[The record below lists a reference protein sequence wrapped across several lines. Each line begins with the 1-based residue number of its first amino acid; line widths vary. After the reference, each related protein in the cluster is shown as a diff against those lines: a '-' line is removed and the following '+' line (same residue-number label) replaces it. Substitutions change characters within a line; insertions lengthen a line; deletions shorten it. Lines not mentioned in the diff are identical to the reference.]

1 MCNSRIIA
9 KSPAGRRGGNGTPWR
24 RIDEQAIPRF
34 ACAGHRRQLR
44 NRRGFHQRAGGARL
58 RSRTGRPPTGSA
70 RHARRPARA
79 KYGISCARIA
89 FDLSVER
96 PGSRLRE
103 LVDGDIDLLINNA
116 GFATQGP
123 FMEGDATDFA
133 RVLAVDVGA
142 VVDICHAFL
151 PDMVRRRH
159 GAIMNVSSTTAYQPV
174 PSLAVYAAAKSFV
187 LSFSQSLWF
196 EAKQHGVKVFLRPRP
211 YPHRVL
217 RRDRRNRHRGGPTS
231 DRRPGRDCRPESTRS
246 SQDSTSAVSGAG
258 NTVTA
263 ALARLT
269 PRRVLMPA
277 LARSLRPVK
286 TRT

>member
-1 MCNSRIIA
+1 MSKPFRASRALVTGASSGIGEA
-9 KSPAGRRGGNGTPWR
+9 FTSALAARGC
-24 RIDEQAIPRF
+24 DLVLVA
-34 ACAGHRRQLR
+34 RRQD
-44 NRRGFHQRAGGARL
+44 RL
-58 RSRTGRPPTGSA
+58 DTLA
-70 RHARRPARA
+70 DQLEA

-196 EAKQHGVKVFLRPRP
+196 EAKQHGVKVFSFAPGPTHTEFFDVIGETATVVGRLQNADQ
-211 YPHRVL
+211 VATAGL
-217 RRDRRNRHRGGPTS
+217 KALDRRRTP
-231 DRRPGRDCRPESTRS
+231 P
-246 SQDSTSAVSGAG
+246 SAVSGAG